1 MANTFGPTSTTDEVL
16 ASIDLRGKRALVT
29 GVSSGLG
36 IETARVLAAHGAQVV
51 GTARNL
57 AKAEAAT
64 AEVRAAAQAAGGSF
78 SLVELDLASLASV
91 RQAADQL
98 VEQGQPFDIVIAN
111 AGVMATP
118 LGRTAD
124 GFEMQ
129 FGTNHLGH
137 FLLINRIASLIADKG
152 RFVSVSS
159 GGHRTANVDLVD
171 PNFLTTEYDR
181 WAAYGRSKTAN
192 ILFAR
197 EFDRRHRGRGIH
209 ATSVMPGVANTGLG
223 QHMSMDDTIALGAM
237 IDSARKE
244 AGLPPFQFKTVPQ
257 AAATTIW
264 AAAIADGA
272 TVAGQYCED
281 CQVAEVDDGA
291 GFRGGVM
298 SYALDDD
305 TAAKLWTLSEDLV
318 GERF

>member
-1 MANTFGPTSTTDEVL
+1 MTNTFGATSTTDDVL
-16 ASIDLRGKRALVT
+16 EGMDLRGKRALVT

-36 IETARVLAAHGAQVV
+36 IETARALVAHGAQVV

-64 AEVRAAAQAAGGSF
+64 AEVRAAAKDAGGSF
-78 SLVELDLASLASV
+78 ALVELDLAALASV
-91 RQAADQL
+91 RQAADHL
-98 VEQGQPFDIVIAN
+98 MDQGLHFDIVIAN

-118 LGRTAD
+118 FGRTAD

-137 FLLINRIASLIADKG
+137 FLLVNRIASLIADNG
-152 RFVSVSS
+152 RFVAVSS
-159 GGHRTANVDLVD
+159 GGHRTANVDLLD

-181 WAAYGRSKTAN
+181 WVAYGRSKTAN

-197 EFDRRHRGRGIH
+197 EFGRRHRARGIH

-223 QHMSMDDTIALGAM
+223 QHMSMDEAIALGEL

-264 AAAIADGA
+264 AAVIADGA
-272 TVAGQYCED
+272 AVAGQYCED
-281 CQVAEVDDGA
+281 CEVAEIDNGA

-298 SYALDDD
+298 SYALDDN
-305 TAAKLWTLSEDLV
+305 TAAKLWTQSEDLV